1 MLTFRKIEKYRKSL
15 NNVKNLPIMYLP
27 KCRPGKSSKMSA
39 GRILEI
45 KECPHLLHRQLILF
59 VNISVL
65 DVELSTLM
73 RDFKLKMS
81 TL

>member
-1 MLTFRKIEKYRKSL
+1 MDKYFIQID
-15 NNVKNLPIMYLP
+15 VIMFEGLL
-27 KCRPGKSSKMSA
+27 RPGKSSKMSA

-45 KECPHLLHRQLILF
+45 KECPHLLHIQLLPF
-59 VNISVL
+59 VNISVIE
-65 DVELSTLM
+65 VELSTLM